1 MRIRIYTYMCKV
13 LSASA
18 SNAIDAVFISIIVC
32 IVICLIIRLSS
43 CVVLCIIIRVLHV
56 LYAVS
61 ALYVNRKELASIVTT
76 KRSTA
81 NKQTHKQLNPPPK
94 LSFDLRVCGPPYPL
108 IYTRGAFQYLD

>member
-1 MRIRIYTYMCKV
+1 MCKV
-13 LSASA
+13 LYASA
-18 SNAIDAVFISIIVC
+18 SNATDAVLISIIVS

-43 CVVLCIIIRVLHV
+43 CVVLCIII
-56 LYAVS
+56 
-61 ALYVNRKELASIVTT
+61 LYVNRKELASIVTT

-81 NKQTHKQLNPPPK
+81 NKQTHKQLNHPPK

>member
-56 LYAVS
+56 LYADILLWVWTP
-61 ALYVNRKELASIVTT
+61 RT
-76 KRSTA
+76 
-81 NKQTHKQLNPPPK
+81 PPH
-94 LSFDLRVCGPPYPL
+94 
-108 IYTRGAFQYLD
+108 